1 MISEINRNKG
11 WYIVTGANS
20 GIGKAVAEGLARRG
34 LPVVMLCRN
43 KAKADAAVR
52 DIMANVTGAEIKLV
66 IGDLSDNRGVKLAA
80 DALLAEV
87 PKISALIN
95 NAGIW
100 MMRCELN
107 ADGIEKSFYVNHLAP
122 FMLTNLLLERLKES
136 RPSRV
141 VNVNAGLYV
150 FGHVDLVRT
159 PYGLDYSIFRT
170 YPNSKIA
177 GVMAVRE
184 LAKRLEGTGV
194 TINAVH
200 PGVIKTGLGDTSDL
214 KGKLSRILK
223 TLFKSPEKGGEPVIY
238 LATSDE
244 VRDKT
249 GRFFLLKKEIPVI
262 RSAKDEALSARLWD
276 LSGRLTGLNSQ
287 QELVNNT

>member
-1 MISEINRNKG
+1 MVTEQNSKS

-43 KAKADAAVR
+43 KTKAEAAIAEIR
-52 DIMANVTGAEIKLV
+52 SKISGAEIKLV
-66 IGDLSDNRGVKLAA
+66 IGDLSDNRGVSLAA
-80 DALLAEV
+80 DALLADV
-87 PKISALIN
+87 PKIAALIN

-100 MMRCELN
+100 MMKLELN
-107 ADGIEKSFYVNHLAP
+107 VDGIERSFYVNHLAP
-122 FMLTNLLLERLKES
+122 FLLTNLLMERLIES

-150 FGHVDLVRT
+150 FGHVDLKRT
-159 PYGLDYSIFRT
+159 PYGRDFNMFRT
-170 YPNSKIA
+170 YPNSKLA

-194 TINAVH
+194 TINALH
-200 PGVIKTGLGDTSDL
+200 PGVIKTGLGDTTGL
-214 KGKLSRILK
+214 KGKLTKYLKALLK
-223 TLFKSPEKGGEPVIY
+223 TPGKGADPVIY
-238 LATSDE
+238 LATSEE

-249 GRFFLLKKEIPVI
+249 GRFFLLKKEIPVL
-262 RSAKDEALSARLWD
+262 RSARDDVQSARLWN
-276 LSGRLTGLNSQ
+276 LSERLTGMNVQ
-287 QELVNNT
+287 P

>member
-1 MISEINRNKG
+1 MNAEINRDNN

-43 KAKADAAVR
+43 KAKAEAAVR

-66 IGDLSDNRGVKLAA
+66 IGDLSDNRGVRLAA

-100 MMRCELN
+100 MMKSELN
-107 ADGIEKSFYVNHLAP
+107 ADGIERSFYVNHLAP
-122 FMLTNLLLERLKES
+122 FLLTNLLMERLKES
-136 RPSRV
+136 SPSRI

-150 FGHVDLVRT
+150 FGHVDLERT
-159 PYGLDYSIFRT
+159 PYGLDYNIFRT
-170 YPNSKIA
+170 YANSKIA

-184 LAKRLEGTGV
+184 LAKRLDGTGV
-194 TINAVH
+194 TINALH
-200 PGVIKTGLGDTSDL
+200 PGVIKTGLGDTADL
-214 KGKLSRILK
+214 KGKLAKYLK
-223 TLFKSPEKGGEPVIY
+223 ALFKSPDKGAEPVIY

-262 RSAKDEALSARLWD
+262 RSARDDVLSARLWD
-276 LSGRLTGLNSQ
+276 LSERLTGLNSQ
-287 QELVNNT
+287 